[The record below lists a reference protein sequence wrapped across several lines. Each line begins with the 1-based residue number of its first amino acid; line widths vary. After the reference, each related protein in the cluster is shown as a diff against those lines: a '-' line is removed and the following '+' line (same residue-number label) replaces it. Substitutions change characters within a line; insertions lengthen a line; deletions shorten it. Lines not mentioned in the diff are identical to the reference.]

1 MYYPNPEPLNLKK
14 IKYTEII
21 KIIKIIKIINLPF
34 N

>member
-21 KIIKIIKIINLPF
+21 KIIKIINLPF